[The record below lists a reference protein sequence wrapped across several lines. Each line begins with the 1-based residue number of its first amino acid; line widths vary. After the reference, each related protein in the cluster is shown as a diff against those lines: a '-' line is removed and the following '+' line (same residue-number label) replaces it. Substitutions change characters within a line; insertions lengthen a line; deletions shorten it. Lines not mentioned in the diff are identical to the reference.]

1 MNALSRREEENL
13 LKITKERAVK
23 ECHEVVK
30 AFADCVQGRT
40 ISVAWACRPQLH
52 KMEECIVLY
61 TGPEPYE
68 RVRTEYLRLRA
79 EQRVAKLRDSDS

>member
-1 MNALSRREEENL
+1 MGVQAAASQDGGMHSFIVRVVLSENL
-13 LKITKERAVK
+13 FPTLM
-23 ECHEVVK
+23 
-30 AFADCVQGRT
+30 FL
-40 ISVAWACRPQLH
+40 S
-52 KMEECIVLY
+52 